1 MTVLTTERLKLEE
14 LVPEDAAF
22 ALELLNDPD
31 FIANVADRGLRTIP
45 EAEKYLIDGP
55 IASYREHGFGMYAI
69 RRLDNDETIGMC
81 GLVKRPGLE
90 DIDIGY
96 GFLPAA
102 RGHGFAREAA
112 RAVFDFARGEL
123 GLTRI
128 VAIVSPGNAPSIT
141 LLENLGMHHESMVRL
156 PGEEHSIRLYAWPAA
171 SKV

>member
-45 EAEKYLIDGP
+45 EVENYLIDGP
-55 IASYREHGFGMYAI
+55 IASYRKHGFGMYAI
-69 RRLDNDETIGMC
+69 RRLDNGDSIGMC

-112 RAVFDFARGEL
+112 RAVFDFARSEL

-128 VAIVSPGNAPSIT
+128 VAPGNAPSIT

-156 PGEEHSIRLYAWPAA
+156 PGEEQSIRLYAW
-171 SKV
+171 SL